1 MQRKAQQKT
10 QPRKKERESTVMLSL
25 IGRCDKIK
33 VAQRR
38 GPKVFSPLISI
49 RELQLL
55 SSPLARLSA
64 LFPYLAYCARFS
76 DSISTPSTPV
86 PITADQRSS
95 TVSFCHVTKKKTSSA
110 SRWGSSFFPDQIT
123 YYFRLNGPLLFSLL
137 LLLLESSLSIL
148 SETSFTESAGK
159 EYRSNKERRV
169 RSNGNSMR
177 GVQQQQ
183 NPSEARALPSSF
195 YTYLSLSSQSS
206 KEEEDGRHVFSLS
219 FSFYLDLYSLLS
231 GYLIG
236 PSVRLFFWLDSV
248 GGVVPDERT
257 KKKGGG
263 DHFAIRCRPL
273 ACDWG
278 APIRTDAK
286 PSSIAVEN
294 TPVCVWSSF
303 HLKAFGGR
311 RTSDRWMPFRSSLSL
326 SLFPSHSFYIIII
339 KYL

>member
-1 MQRKAQQKT
+1 MPAGRYRRRHSSKQIKVASEKIEGRCGRRSRRRSQE
-10 QPRKKERESTVMLSL
+10 RRRERESTVMLSL

-137 LLLLESSLSIL
+137 LLLESSLSIL

-257 KKKGGG
+257 KKRGGG
-263 DHFAIRCRPL
+263 SFRYSLPPIGMRLGGSHPNRCQAQQYCSRKHSGVCLELLPLESIWRP
-273 ACDWG
+273 
-278 APIRTDAK
+278 TDQ
-286 PSSIAVEN
+286 
-294 TPVCVWSSF
+294 
-303 HLKAFGGR
+303 
-311 RTSDRWMPFRSSLSL
+311 
-326 SLFPSHSFYIIII
+326 
-339 KYL
+339 